1 MESIIEQ
8 NLNLT
13 MFINQG
19 VKTIVSSRYLPF

>member
-13 MFINQG
+13 MFTNQG